1 MRIKSER
8 LETREMEIEWRIL
21 SISINFV
28 FIDQMRK
35 RSGVVDSDIFSMS
48 VISVII
54 VIIINTGI
62 PFYSLNYYEVSEY
75 SDGWSSWF
83 QLEFI
88 ETDFISS

>member
-1 MRIKSER
+1 MMAMRIKSER
-8 LETREMEIEWRIL
+8 LETREMEIERRIL

-35 RSGVVDSDIFSMS
+35 RSGVVDSDRENSMS

-62 PFYSLNYYEVSEY
+62 PFFSLNYYEVSEY
-75 SDGWSSWF
+75 SDGWSS
-83 QLEFI
+83 
-88 ETDFISS
+88 